1 MESNWLIDWLFFYWT
16 IEMIGEMLLNT
27 HDSKLVSCV
36 NSNNIK
42 NRKAEQE
49 HQDREMIMWSVNE
62 NISTT
67 TTLTNFPFS
76 NSYLKKRISQ
86 PSRIGYDQMEQL
98 FYISFSWHKERIS
111 GICGTCVLLIVLC
124 LKIGS
129 TLLYPVSL
137 LIQFEDRQ
145 YKEPMVNTEII

>member
-1 MESNWLIDWLFFYWT
+1 MNSNLLIDWLFFYWT

-42 NRKAEQE
+42 NRKAKQE
-49 HQDREMIMWSVNE
+49 HQDREMIIWRVNE
-62 NISTT
+62 NLSTT

-76 NSYLKKRISQ
+76 NLYLKKRISQ

-98 FYISFSWHKERIS
+98 FYISFTWHKERIS
-111 GICGTCVLLIVLC
+111 GICAYYYVWRLVVHCCTPSLC
-124 LKIGS
+124 WYNLRIDNTKS
-129 TLLYPVSL
+129 QWS
-137 LIQFEDRQ
+137 IQRSSSWAT
-145 YKEPMVNTEII
+145 N